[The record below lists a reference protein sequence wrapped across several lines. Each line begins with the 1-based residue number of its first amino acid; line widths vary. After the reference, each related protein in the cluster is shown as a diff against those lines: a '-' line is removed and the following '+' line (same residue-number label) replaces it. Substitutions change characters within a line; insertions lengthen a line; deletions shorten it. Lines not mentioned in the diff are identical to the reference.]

1 MDLKSFEKD
10 GYVFGIEVRV
20 RLIFIEFNIGLINV
34 YVGVGVLIGVK
45 IEGGIFVVKFVG
57 SGFMVGKRIG
67 GFVFDNE
74 IFIDMV
80 VFFGKGWLW

>member
-1 MDLKSFEKD
+1 MDLKSFEND